1 MLCESRWDK
10 ITDWL
15 INETRTERYIDDILV
30 QLGEK
35 LRKVDIPVA
44 RITLHF
50 WTNHPQWLG
59 ARLMWKA
66 GMSEAEIERF
76 GYETQNTPQFLQSP
90 AFEILNGSPIVRQRL
105 AGDDLEDKYPLYA
118 ELRAEG
124 YSDYVAWPLD
134 HTLGKRHLVT
144 FATDADGGFD
154 EGWIRLLGRL
164 VPVLALVTEIRI
176 KNILARTLLETY
188 VGPHASEKILSGVTR
203 RGSGAT
209 LRAAIMICDLRDF
222 TEISNLWPRDDVIE
236 MLNGYFDAVSGPIEE
251 NGGEIL
257 KFMGDGLLAVFPLSD
272 QTAPHRLLKAVAEAK
287 LNMAALNET
296 HRHKN
301 RPLLRCG
308 MGVHVGDIMYGNI
321 GSKTRLD
328 FTAIGPAVNVAGRL
342 EALTKAVGRPVLMS
356 EAFVKL
362 SGDGAEFDN
371 LGNYELKGLNEPVA
385 VYALSE
391 ELSRQRPELLVAG
404 L

>member
-1 MLCESRWDK
+1 
-10 ITDWL
+10 
-15 INETRTERYIDDILV
+15 
-30 QLGEK
+30 
-35 LRKVDIPVA
+35 
-44 RITLHF
+44 
-50 WTNHPQWLG
+50 
-59 ARLMWKA
+59 
-66 GMSEAEIERF
+66 
-76 GYETQNTPQFLQSP
+76 
-90 AFEILNGSPIVRQRL
+90 
-105 AGDDLEDKYPLYA
+105 
-118 ELRAEG
+118 
-124 YSDYVAWPLD
+124 
-134 HTLGKRHLVT
+134 
-144 FATDADGGFD
+144 
-154 EGWIRLLGRL
+154 
-164 VPVLALVTEIRI
+164 
-176 KNILARTLLETY
+176 
-188 VGPHASEKILSGVTR
+188 
-203 RGSGAT
+203 
-209 LRAAIMICDLRDF
+209 MICDLRDF